1 METVRTVQIM
11 SQVTHLRPAVHVV
24 CIKAISLTKRVFGG
38 FACIVLLCGFTIVC
52 CNLPLE
58 EVFDN
63 PDRRHR
69 VENQTR
75 YRTEQYRRPQLTRLM
90 HLEDSTIAE
99 AK

>member
-1 METVRTVQIM
+1 MRRDQ
-11 SQVTHLRPAVHVV
+11 SDNVHDHRAAGVIV
-24 CIKAISLTKRVFGG
+24 PFKTRVFGG
-38 FACIVLLCGFTIVC
+38 SACIVLLCGVAIVC

-63 PDRRHR
+63 PNRRHR

-75 YRTEQYRRPQLTRLM
+75 DRTEQYRRPHLTFLRN
-90 HLEDSTIAE
+90 LEDSTTAE